1 MDINNELYKQI
12 ENQNL
17 WNAFIIL
24 NRNGFLKKAQTVE
37 TNLYFVISWSLKIS
51 IIDNG
56 QEHIIR
62 FGYKNNFSTALDSF
76 FKEKPSELI
85 FKL

>member
-37 TNLYFVISWSLKIS
+37 TNLYFVISGSLKIS

-62 FGYKNNFSTALDSF
+62 FGYKNNFITALDSF
-76 FKEKPSELI
+76 FQKNHLS
-85 FKL
+85 